1 MKLYEFT
8 AMARC
13 DLVVAAES
21 EEEARKEV
29 DSLER
34 AWFETGDFMDISDV
48 ELIDVREPKSDDL
61 KDEAHIVVNKK
72 KGEL

>member
-8 AMARC
+8 AMAQC
-13 DLVVAAES
+13 AVVVAAES

-34 AWFETGDFMDISDV
+34 AWFETGDFIGISDI
-48 ELIDVREPKSDDL
+48 ELIDSREPKSNDL
-61 KDEAHIVVNKK
+61 EDESHIVVNQKK
-72 KGEL
+72 SP